1 MTSQGSASGRF
12 TRAIQQRSLFQAELA
27 LREMGTPSLL
37 DALDYLDLLA
47 EVKPEKLEPAAVRW
61 HGRLELETPT
71 LTLTESQFALAT
83 LAMLGNGEQ
92 DAVALLRALLRRVRP
107 TLVPPMR

>member
-1 MTSQGSASGRF
+1 
-12 TRAIQQRSLFQAELA
+12 
-27 LREMGTPSLL
+27 MGTPSLH
-37 DALDYLDLLA
+37 DALDYLSLLA
-47 EVKPEKLEPAAVRW
+47 ELKPERFPAVAVRW
-61 HGRLELETPT
+61 HGQLELEAPT

-92 DAVALLRALLRRVRP
+92 DAVALLQTLLRRVRP